1 MAYNDLDSKVSQNW
15 KISDVDAEWEYRT
28 KLELEQ
34 VIAQSTGAKIRVAT
48 VSVRRVGDDTERY
61 QIKTAVTYLPTNSN
75 LGEYENLPSS
85 GVAKS
90 DDFIVAAG
98 SRRNHGEDLNVVV
111 DGVLRGFVIHRDY
124 GTGPISVTVP
134 IKKGSTYSIY
144 GSVVYKYFIPL
155 NKF

>member
-28 KLELEQ
+28 KLEPER
-34 VIAQSTGAKIRVAT
+34 VIDQSTGAKIRVAT

-90 DDFIVAAG
+90 DGFIVVAG
-98 SRRNHGEDLNVVV
+98 S
-111 DGVLRGFVIHRDY
+111 
-124 GTGPISVTVP
+124 
-134 IKKGSTYSIY
+134 
-144 GSVVYKYFIPL
+144 
-155 NKF
+155 